1 MMMKEDIKKF
11 ERLKKIGEISIL
23 PSLSPI
29 LNLSSAEDSWCQDHS
44 KTIVACFNPP
54 FARVADRQ
62 VDGRIALTKISW
74 AFIS

>member
-29 LNLSSAEDSWCQDHS
+29 LNLIRAKDSWCQDHS

-54 FARVADRQ
+54 FALVTDRQ
-62 VDGRIALTKISW
+62 SD
-74 AFIS
+74 